1 MEQEFLDIVPHSNG
15 WCFVG
20 HGLRSPAY
28 SSYHLALAAAKK
40 LRSERKTGNAPVLRH
55 LDLKGRLLPI
65 DDRFVFAEPHF
76 AG

>member
-1 MEQEFLDIVPHSNG
+1 MEREFLDIVPHSNG

-20 HGLRSPAY
+20 RGLRSPTY
-28 SSYHLALAAAKK
+28 PSYHMALAAAKM
-40 LRSERKTGNAPVLRH
+40 LRSERRTNSAPVLRH

-65 DDRFVFAEPHF
+65 DDRSVFPEPRF